1 MEAAIVVVVALLG
14 LLLVFKV
21 IGGLMSL
28 VSIAI
33 SGLIIGALARWIL
46 PGRQE
51 MSLLHT
57 LAYGLAGAMIGRFLG
72 HFAHMGLLLTWAL
85 QVAVAVA
92 LIIGREQLRLPK
104 G

>member
-1 MEAAIVVVVALLG
+1 MEGAVVLVAVLVG
-14 LLLVFKV
+14 LLVVFKV

-28 VSIAI
+28 VSVAV

-51 MSLLHT
+51 MSWLHT
-57 LAYGLAGAMIGRFLG
+57 LGYGLAGALIGRFVAQ
-72 HFAHMGLLLTWAL
+72 FAHLGGLLTWGL
-85 QVAVAVA
+85 QIAVAVA
-92 LIIGREQLRLPK
+92 LIAGREQLRLPK